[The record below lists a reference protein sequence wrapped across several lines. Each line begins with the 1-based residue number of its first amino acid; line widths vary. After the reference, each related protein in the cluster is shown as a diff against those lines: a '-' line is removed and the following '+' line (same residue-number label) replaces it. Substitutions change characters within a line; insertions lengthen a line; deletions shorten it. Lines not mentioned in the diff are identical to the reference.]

1 MGSVPPLLTFLLM
14 VVSGWVHRQQLIV
27 IEYLQTEN
35 RLLKERLRGKRIRFN
50 DAERALLARKAKAVG
65 RKALLK
71 LETIV
76 TPDTL
81 MRWHR
86 RLVAQKWDYSKRR
99 GPGRPGIM
107 REISELI
114 VRMAMENPKWGYT
127 QIQGALANLRHT
139 VGRGTV
145 ANVLKANGIEPA
157 PERGKHTRWSTFLR
171 AHWKVFAA
179 SDFFSIEVW
188 TGRGLVTHYVLFV
201 ISLADRIVDVLGVSA
216 RPDEAWIMQIGRNLV
231 DSDSGALRQK
241 RYVIIDRDSKYT
253 DQLRRLLR
261 ESGYQVIRLAPMSPN
276 LNAYAERF
284 VRSIKDECLSRMI
297 FVGQASLRRAIAHYV
312 AHYHTER
319 NHQGLENRLI
329 RPEPTRVGND
339 RVVHRRQRLGGML
352 NYYYSAAA

>member
-1 MGSVPPLLTFLLM
+1 M

-35 RLLKERLRGKRIRFN
+35 RLLKERLRGKRIRFT
-50 DAERALLARKAKAVG
+50 DAERALLARKARAVG
-65 RKALLK
+65 RKTLLK
-71 LETIV
+71 LETFV

-107 REISELI
+107 REISELV
-114 VRMAMENPKWGYT
+114 VRMAMENPQWGYT
-127 QIQGALANLRHT
+127 RIQGALANLRHT
-139 VGRGTV
+139 VARGTV

-157 PERGKHTRWSTFLR
+157 PERGKHTRWSTFLK
-171 AHWKVFAA
+171 AHWKAFAA

-188 TGRGLVTHYVLFV
+188 TGKGLVTHYVLFV
-201 ISLADRIVDVLGVSA
+201 ISLADRIVEVLGITA
-216 RPDEAWIMQIGRNLV
+216 TPDEAWIMQIGRNLV
-231 DSDSGALRQK
+231 DAESGALRAK
-241 RYVIIDRDSKYT
+241 RYLIIDRDGKYT
-253 DQLRRLLR
+253 DQFRRLIS
-261 ESGYQVIRLAPMSPN
+261 ETGHKVIRLPPMSPN

-297 FVGQASLRRAIAHYV
+297 FVGQASLRRAIAEYV
-312 AHYHTER
+312 RHYHAER

-329 RPEPTRVGND
+329 QPEPGWD
-339 RVVHRRQRLGGML
+339 GSDGGVHRRRRLGGML
-352 NYYYSAAA
+352 NYYYRASA